1 MLLVAEKLLLGRFL
15 ERLPGWARHGY
26 VMVLVLFSWAIFA
39 LEDFSCMGR
48 YLAAMLGLAGLP
60 LVNGLTG
67 YYLRNYLPILLIA
80 ALASTPLGLTC
91 WRKLQCRALK
101 VAVLFLGLLA
111 CTAYVVAGTYNPF
124 LYFRF

>member
-1 MLLVAEKLLLGRFL
+1 MLLVSEKLLLGRFL

-26 VMVLVLFSWAIFA
+26 VMVLVLISWAIFA
-39 LEDFSCMGR
+39 LEDLSRLGQ

-60 LVNGLTG
+60 LVNGLAL
-67 YYLRNYLPILLIA
+67 YYLRNYLPILLVA
-80 ALASTPLGLTC
+80 ALASTPVVITRWRSVENSGL
-91 WRKLQCRALK
+91 KLAAL
-101 VAVLFLGLLA
+101 VLGLLA

>member
-1 MLLVAEKLLLGRFL
+1 
-15 ERLPGWARHGY
+15 
-26 VMVLVLFSWAIFA
+26 MVLVLISWAIFA

-80 ALASTPLGLTC
+80 ALASTPLVITR
-91 WRKLQCRALK
+91 WRKLDCPGLK